1 MLENT
6 QAEHVIREQAFV
18 KISNE
23 NLERHTDKFTGKANE
38 CTCDSVSFFS
48 SFSSCSVFCSLT
60 FIISSSFSRLL
71 FSCSVMPG
79 FDSTVTAPTDLI
91 GAEDTNIPFI
101 FLEYSSWRLVTWD
114 ITYSWLTN
122 DLAQQGHW
130 NKEDEESSK
139 KKGMRGNDRE
149 KWLAGKLLQVKES
162 KRIMLWKRKIIK
174 EDNWCS
180 KAGRRG

>member
-1 MLENT
+1 MHYLSLKILKLGMP
-6 QAEHVIREQAFV
+6 HREQAFV

-23 NLERHTDKFTGKANE
+23 HLERHTDKFTGKANE

-48 SFSSCSVFCSLT
+48 SLSSCSVFCSLT

-79 FDSTVTAPTDLI
+79 FDSTVTAPTDLM
-91 GAEDTNIPFI
+91 GAEDANSPFI

-139 KKGMRGNDRE
+139 KKEIYEGKWPGQVVGRKVVTSWRE
-149 KWLAGKLLQVKES
+149 
-162 KRIMLWKRKIIK
+162 
-174 EDNWCS
+174 
-180 KAGRRG
+180 